1 MLFRS
6 KFDRAR
12 RTQRY
17 KAGLDEDLSV
27 NVREQEEKI
36 ELEKGDGFA
45 MVLAAFLT
53 IFLPAVAVLALLV
66 LIGCL
71 FLRVF

>member
-1 MLFRS
+1 MFRS

-17 KAGLDEDLSV
+17 NAGLDEDLSV
-27 NVREQEEKI
+27 NVREKEEKV

-53 IFLPAVAVLALLV
+53 IFLPAVLVLGLIV

>member
-1 MLFRS
+1 MLFRR

-17 KAGLDEDLSV
+17 NAGLDEDLSV
-27 NVREQEEKI
+27 NVREKEEKV
-36 ELEKGDGFA
+36 ELEKGDGIA

-53 IFLPAVAVLALLV
+53 IFLPAVGVLALLV

>member
-17 KAGLDEDLSV
+17 NAGLDEDLSV
-27 NVREQEEKI
+27 NVREKEEKV

-53 IFLPAVAVLALLV
+53 IFLPAVGVLALLV

-71 FLRVF
+71 FLRMF